1 MSLDPIGDK
10 ESRMMLRYIFLIF
23 GLAALILAV
32 VLAFLYSQ
40 YIISPQKDFFVTF
53 GGDLTFTDESGS
65 TWLIDNRESN
75 HEKLLIVYWSGNE
88 TKGNVPSQTIKSSE
102 LVDQNQKSLDS
113 SNINFNGFSVLIANL
128 THGRNEIT
136 ISLAD
141 GSLSLGSFSG
151 NIILD
156 GSISDSIPITI
167 STKPLVK
174 YDIMLVVIGALIS
187 VCMWEIIRFYKNKIL
202 SKNNTQVASLSGN
215 ALNVLAVER
224 TRNLIRNASPSVT
237 IPKIV
242 LIELFSIL
250 LGIAVAL
257 FGVLYNESVI
267 GVLILGAYE
276 VMVLIG
282 IGLAAGS
289 LKELVDKIERP

>member
-23 GLAALILAV
+23 GSAALILTV

-40 YIISPQKDFFVTF
+40 YLMSPQKDYFVTF

-65 TWLIDNRESN
+65 TWLIDNREAN
-75 HEKLLIVYWSGNE
+75 HEKLLVVYWSGNE
-88 TKGNVPSQTIKSSE
+88 TQGNVSSQIIKSSE
-102 LVDQNQKSLDS
+102 LVDQNQKRLDS
-113 SNINFNGFSVLIANL
+113 SNLKFNSFSVLIANL

-136 ISLAD
+136 VSISD
-141 GSLSLGSFSG
+141 GSLSLGSFTG

-156 GSISDSIPITI
+156 GNISDSIPITI
-167 STKPLVK
+167 STKPLVI
-174 YDIMLVVIGALIS
+174 YAIILVVIGALIS

-202 SKNNTQVASLSGN
+202 SKNDSQVRSLLGN
-215 ALNVLAVER
+215 NLSPLAVER
-224 TRNLIRNASPSVT
+224 TRHLIRNSSPRVT

-257 FGVLYNESVI
+257 FGVLYKESVT
-267 GVLILGAYE
+267 GVLVLGAYE